1 MKTQPTDVR
10 RFRPLFV
17 DVMAVSIKVW
27 IANLIIASLFAALGL
42 VVFLLMSF
50 GGLVLVAT

>member
-1 MKTQPTDVR
+1 MTQPTDVQ

-17 DVMAVSIKVW
+17 DILFTSFKVW
-27 IANLIIASLFAALGL
+27 VANLLLGALFGALG
-42 VVFLLMSF
+42 VIVFLLMSF

>member
-1 MKTQPTDVR
+1 MNTQPTDVK

-17 DVMAVSIKVW
+17 DVLATCFKVW
-27 IANLIIASLFAALGL
+27 VANLLLGLLFGALGL
-42 VVFLLMSF
+42 ILFLLMSF